1 MNRMIFCVLLFGLAA
16 ASVLADDEKKP
27 TGQPAKAPDWSKWAK
42 GDPVEGQ
49 VGKAS
54 EKSITLTYKVRK
66 GNRTVN
72 EEIDYEWNE
81 QGLAR
86 REKPPTFFD
95 DKGLPRRATAAE
107 LERLKKPAGVPGY
120 AIERTDIKPGDLVK
134 LELVRPSSI
143 SATKAK
149 REDYSIKY
157 AIVKGD
163 PAKPVRDN
171 PGKN

>member
-1 MNRMIFCVLLFGLAA
+1 MNRVIIGMLLFGIGA

-27 TGQPAKAPDWSKWAK
+27 ADKPAKAPDWSKWAK

-54 EKSITLTYKVRK
+54 EKSITLTYKSREN
-66 GNRTVN
+66 NRMVN
-72 EEIDYEWNE
+72 KEIEYEWNE

-143 SATKAK
+143 SAAKAK

-163 PAKPVRDN
+163 PAKPVKEK
-171 PGKN
+171 P